1 MPRKAAE
8 VEEFLKGKDISEEV
22 AEEAAR
28 IAVKDAIK
36 LSRNE
41 YKIEILKSL
50 VKDSI
55 LSAK

>member
-1 MPRKAAE
+1 MPRKATE
-8 VEEFLKGKDISEEV
+8 VEEFLQGKEISKDV
-22 AEEAAR
+22 AKEAAE

-36 LSRNE
+36 MSRNE

-50 VKDSI
+50 VEDSI